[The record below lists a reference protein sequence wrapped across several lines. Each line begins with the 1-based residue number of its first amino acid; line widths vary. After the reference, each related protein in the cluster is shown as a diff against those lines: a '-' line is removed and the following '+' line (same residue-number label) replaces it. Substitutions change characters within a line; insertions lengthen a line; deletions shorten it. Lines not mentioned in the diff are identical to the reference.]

1 LKIKNHVEIQYF
13 INRLFLS
20 SAGTTCVKAWPV
32 ILSSGCSAGLDSWTE
47 VNPHPDMSR
56 DAKPFI
62 FELNNMLS
70 ELKLANMKPL
80 SLKLSVLNKID
91 LFLLPLILLASFL
104 AHLDKVRIRRS

>member
-1 LKIKNHVEIQYF
+1 
-13 INRLFLS
+13 
-20 SAGTTCVKAWPV
+20 
-32 ILSSGCSAGLDSWTE
+32 
-47 VNPHPDMSR
+47 
-56 DAKPFI
+56 
-62 FELNNMLS
+62 MLS